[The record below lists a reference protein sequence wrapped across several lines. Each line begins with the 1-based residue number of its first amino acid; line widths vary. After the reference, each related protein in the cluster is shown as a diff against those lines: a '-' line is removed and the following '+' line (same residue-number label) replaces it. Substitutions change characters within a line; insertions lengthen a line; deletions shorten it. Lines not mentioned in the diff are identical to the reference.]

1 MHPNFHSITSGSVSF
16 RFQDRMSFMLARVFL
31 KSVSF
36 GLVIFSC
43 MFHATFVTAQGIPG
57 QIGESGRSAPQ
68 KDLFD
73 REVDFIEFLLD
84 EALFR
89 YANLAMDELRRAFP
103 DEQDR
108 IRVAE
113 ATVMLRQGRTEQVE
127 ELLQGMNLRTD
138 DKAQAILLQLAMT
151 YDAMGKSEE
160 AQQKYTQFLEVIRG
174 QELDDPDVLRFFA
187 GAAMRLAT
195 ILMDAGEFEQA
206 SQAVAQVIA
215 SAEEDVIKRK
225 FRILLIQTHLDHG
238 LSLQGRAREA
248 AFSKAREQINEILW
262 GANDNYWFM
271 AMAQDAWLDHLEGN
285 TSKAIETL
293 NDIRPDAQRLERQ
306 MEEAGVP
313 KSEFP
318 RALLRYVRGLILFE
332 AAQHAQNQGNERDA
346 RARAGQAASQLYNA
360 FLLYEGNDYARR
372 AGLKYEQVRVW
383 VRDTFHIVINPGE
396 NVRDPS
402 ARETIFKRQLD
413 LADELVRSN
422 QRQEAERLLLN
433 ALSQYPMTRYT
444 LGALNSLGRIW
455 VEEGRDWELITLAQ
469 YVADLYPDDS
479 TAANMLLRWGQRMV
493 QEENDFGIENV
504 LGAFGRNFPGHP
516 RAPAMLFEIAR
527 RAEDQGDF
535 ETARRFYDE
544 VIEYHPGSDVATRV
558 LTLQAA
564 DALRSENYEEAVRV
578 FTIVR
583 DQAPPGFQR
592 AQATLGIADAKLRSD
607 DIEMR
612 QEGLADLEAL
622 RERLQPSE
630 DSIYYRGDDAE
641 RSARLLRR
649 VHFNIGQA
657 LIRQARL
664 EDSDTLRERAVSELN
679 SFLAA
684 YPEDQDRI
692 PLVMH
697 GLGRVYLQQG
707 QFDRATET
715 FNALARDYP
724 DSDVGRDAL
733 FSLVSAALEEE
744 QIEVA
749 REAVSRMID
758 QPDSYEPEQ
767 IFQVGTLMLE
777 NERHTEALS
786 SFELVSRSPRVQTD
800 PAFGLRVSLNLGRAA
815 FGAENYER
823 AVEVLGR
830 LVEENPNSSLVVDAG
845 IKLSQAHTQLEQ
857 FEEADRALQPVSRL
871 LRGRQDPVGRAKLGI
886 AAGNVSKAAG
896 NSGVALIDY
905 YSVALLD
912 PVSSEHRVLI
922 QDAIHRALE
931 IAVAEAEAGDQAKW
945 PMVRELAVQHMQHF
959 PADRRHA
966 EMQDLQR
973 RAGANI
979 Q

>member
-1 MHPNFHSITSGSVSF
+1 M
-16 RFQDRMSFMLARVFL
+16 M
-31 KSVSF
+31 
-36 GLVIFSC
+36 
-43 MFHATFVTAQGIPG
+43 AQGVPG
-57 QIGESGRSAPQ
+57 GGGGSRGGAQ

-84 EALFR
+84 EALFS
-89 YANLAMDELRRAFP
+89 YANLAMEELRRAFP
-103 DEQDR
+103 GEQDR

-113 ATVMLRQGRTEQVE
+113 ATVMLRQGRTQQVE
-127 ELLQGMNLRTD
+127 ELLGGMNLRTD
-138 DKAQAILLQLAMT
+138 DKARAILLQLAMT
-151 YDAMGKSEE
+151 YDAMGQGDAARE
-160 AQQKYTQFLEVIRG
+160 KYNQFLEVIRG
-174 QELDDPDVLRFFA
+174 QDIDDPDVLRFFA
-187 GAAMRLAT
+187 GAAMRLAA
-195 ILMDAGEFEQA
+195 ILMEAGQFEQA
-206 SQAVAQVIA
+206 AQAVSQVIE
-215 SAEEDVIKRK
+215 SSEEDVIKRK

-238 LSLQGRAREA
+238 LTLQGNARNA
-248 AFSKAREQINEILW
+248 AFKKARDQINEILW

-271 AMAQDAWLDHLEGN
+271 AMAQDAWLNFLEGK
-285 TSKAIETL
+285 TSEAMATL

-306 MEEAGVP
+306 MEEAQVP

-318 RALLRYVRGLILFE
+318 RAIMRYVRGLILFD
-332 AAQHAQNQGNERDA
+332 AARNAHNQGDTQRA
-346 RARAGQAASQLYNA
+346 RARAGEAASQLYNA
-360 FLLYEGNDYARR
+360 FLLYEGNEYARR
-372 AGLKYEQVRVW
+372 AGLKYEEVRVW
-383 VRDTFHIVINPGE
+383 IRDTYNIVINPGE
-396 NVRDPS
+396 NVRDPA

-413 LADELVRSN
+413 LADELMRSN

-455 VEEGRDWELITLAQ
+455 VEEERDWELITLAQ

-479 TAANMLLRWGQRMV
+479 TAANMMLRWGQRMV
-493 QEENDFGIENV
+493 QQENDFGIENI

-527 RAEDQGDF
+527 RAQDQGDP

-544 VIEYHPGSDVATRV
+544 VIEYHPGSAVATRV

-564 DALRSENYEEAVRV
+564 DALRSENFEEAVRV

-592 AQATLGIADAKLRSD
+592 AQASLGIADAKLRSD

-622 RERLQPSE
+622 RELLQPS
-630 DSIYYRGDDAE
+630 DDNPLYRGEDAE
-641 RSARLLRR
+641 RSRRLLRR

-684 YPEDQDRI
+684 YPDDQERI

-707 QFDRATET
+707 QFDRATQT

-744 QIEVA
+744 QIDVA
-749 REAVSRMID
+749 RDAVRRMIE

-777 NERHTEALS
+777 NERYAEALS
-786 SFELVSRSPRVQTD
+786 SFELVARSSRAQTD
-800 PAFGLRVSLNLGRAA
+800 STFGLRVALNMGRAA

-823 AVEVLGR
+823 AVEVLGK
-830 LVEENPNSSLVVDAG
+830 LVEENPNSSLVVEAG
-845 IKLSQAHTQLEQ
+845 IQLSQAHIQLEQ
-857 FEEADRALQPVSRL
+857 FEAAERALQPVSRL

-905 YSVALLD
+905 YSVALLE
-912 PVSSEHRVLI
+912 PASSEHRVLV
-922 QDAIHRALE
+922 QNAIHRALE
-931 IAVAEAEAGDQAKW
+931 IAVAEAEAGDRAKW

-959 PADRRHA
+959 PADRRHG

-973 RAGANI
+973 RASANI